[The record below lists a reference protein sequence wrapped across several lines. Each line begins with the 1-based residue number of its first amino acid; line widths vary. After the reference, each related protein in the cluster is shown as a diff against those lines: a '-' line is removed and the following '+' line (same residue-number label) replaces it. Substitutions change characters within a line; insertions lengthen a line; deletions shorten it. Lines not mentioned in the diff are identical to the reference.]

1 MNRRKGEITG
11 TMNERDFP
19 HIVELCTTARRL
31 RQPNR
36 WVWCIPPR
44 EAVSDP
50 MCELFE
56 VLWPELVHKLP
67 PKEAVCRSGQ
77 RKTPHERGRSHV

>member
-1 MNRRKGEITG
+1 
-11 TMNERDFP
+11 
-19 HIVELCTTARRL
+19 
-31 RQPNR
+31 
-36 WVWCIPPR
+36 
-44 EAVSDP
+44 

-77 RKTPHERGRSHV
+77 RKTPHERGRSHVSVILGQLGGSGDRGAVLLALKD